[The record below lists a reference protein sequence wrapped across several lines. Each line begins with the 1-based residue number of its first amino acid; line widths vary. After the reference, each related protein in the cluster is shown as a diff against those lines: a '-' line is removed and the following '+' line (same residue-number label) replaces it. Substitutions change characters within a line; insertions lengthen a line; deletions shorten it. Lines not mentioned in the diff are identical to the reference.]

1 MSVQSVQP
9 VESHYEDYAVIL
21 GNVRAE
27 IARRRL
33 SQTAIA
39 AAMGQNQQWLSRR
52 LIGYV
57 PLSVPELMAL
67 AQIIGCSL
75 GSLLPHGETPESPD
89 DAERARRYSK
99 PQPSDP

>member
-39 AAMGQNQQWLSRR
+39 AEMGQNQQWLSRR

-57 PLSVPELMAL
+57 PLSVPELMTL
-67 AQIIGCSL
+67 AQVIGCDL
-75 GSLLPHGETPESPD
+75 VSLLPRLDSNQQ
-89 DAERARRYSK
+89 S
-99 PQPSDP
+99 SDFRTLFRSDYDLAL